1 MRALIVD
8 DNEVNRRVIE
18 QQIAGWGL
26 RYGSCA
32 SGEEALSV
40 LKAARLEDPYRI
52 AIIDYLMPGM
62 DGGALA
68 ARIKDDPSLSDIV
81 IVMLTSVSE
90 GRGERQGARC
100 EAYLVK
106 PVRQTQLLRTIATA
120 WNQRMCATVAALPAA
135 AAPHAPLGVK
145 TPGHGIRVLI
155 AEDNLINQRVGLRL
169 LERLGLTAD
178 VAANGREAVEL
189 FKKLPYD
196 LILMDCQM
204 PEMDGYEASREI
216 RRREPSGHHTLIVA
230 MTARAMAGA
239 REHCLDAGMDDYI
252 SKPVRLEDLSQVL
265 DRCLSADK
273 AHPGVEQPV

>member
-1 MRALIVD
+1 
-8 DNEVNRRVIE
+8 
-18 QQIAGWGL
+18 
-26 RYGSCA
+26 
-32 SGEEALSV
+32 
-40 LKAARLEDPYRI
+40 
-52 AIIDYLMPGM
+52 
-62 DGGALA
+62 
-68 ARIKDDPSLSDIV
+68 
-81 IVMLTSVSE
+81 
-90 GRGERQGARC
+90 
-100 EAYLVK
+100 
-106 PVRQTQLLRTIATA
+106 
-120 WNQRMCATVAALPAA
+120 
-135 AAPHAPLGVK
+135 
-145 TPGHGIRVLI
+145 
-155 AEDNLINQRVGLRL
+155 L